1 VTRAEKP
8 FEAGTVV
15 ELNRAAIDP
24 PGGYLNGFYKRARV
38 QWDKSGVRR
47 WVLFST
53 LAPYTG
59 PDRMIPRPDG
69 RIGTH
74 YAGKRL

>member
-1 VTRAEKP
+1 MEP
-8 FEAGTVV
+8 GTVV
-15 ELNRAAIDP
+15 ELNRAAMDP

-47 WVLFST
+47 WVLFTS
-53 LAPYTG
+53 LASYTG
-59 PDRMIPRPDG
+59 PDRLIRPADG

-74 YAGKRL
+74 YARKGL